1 MGVCSEQDTE
11 LNDMFSSADDLFRK
25 VLHNPAHVLYRLL
38 PPKKE
43 NSYKLRTRAH
53 DRVLP
58 IASVAASKN
67 FIHRMLF
74 KHAY

>member
-1 MGVCSEQDTE
+1 
-11 LNDMFSSADDLFRK
+11 MFSSADDDLFRK

-58 IASVAASKN
+58 IASVAASEN